1 MPLAQIRGQEASVDL
16 ISRTLQSNRLP
27 SAWLFSGPPSVG
39 KRLTA
44 LLIAQAL
51 NCKAHQGLDACGQCD
66 PCRQIEVGNFADV
79 ELIEPSGQNIRMEQ
93 IQEALRWMQ
102 YRPER
107 SHYRVLIL
115 DEANRMNRESANAFL
130 KTLEE
135 PPPQTTIILLT
146 TYPMLLLETILSRCQ
161 QVRFQPLSPE
171 ILIDL
176 LAEKT
181 ELENDERNWL
191 MQQGMGSVRLDLVKD
206 VQGLRKLHSQ
216 WGHWLQRI
224 SASEM
229 IEILPR
235 CHEWSSAKDL
245 TWERLLDW
253 LETWLRDLAWL
264 LHELPE
270 TELLNQDQLPAL
282 RKCLQRYSS
291 ENVLA
296 LYEAVLDVRHNIA
309 RNANK
314 TLQLEGLW
322 LRLKNL
328 QEA

>member
-1 MPLAQIRGQEASVDL
+1 MPLAQIRGQAASIDL
-16 ISRTLQSNRLP
+16 ISRALQSNRLP
-27 SAWLFSGPPSVG
+27 SAWLFVGPPSVG

-44 LLIAQAL
+44 LLIAQTL
-51 NCKAHQGLDACGQCD
+51 NCRTYQGIDACGQCD

-107 SHYRVLIL
+107 GHYRVLIL
-115 DEANRMNRESANAFL
+115 DEADRMNRESANAFL

-146 TYPMLLLETILSRCQ
+146 TSPMLLLETILSRCQ
-161 QVRFQPLSPE
+161 QIRFQPLSQM
-171 ILIDL
+171 ILKDL

-181 ELENDERNWL
+181 ELANDDRNWVAK
-191 MQQGMGSVRLDLVKD
+191 QGMGSVRLDLVKD
-206 VQGLRKLHSQ
+206 VQDLRELRSQ
-216 WGHWLQRI
+216 WGLWIQRI
-224 SASEM
+224 GATEM

-235 CHEWSSAKDL
+235 CQEWSSAKDL

-270 TELLNQDQLPAL
+270 IELLNQDQLPTL
-282 RKCLQRYSS
+282 RKCLQHYNS
-291 ENVLA
+291 ESVLV
-296 LYEAVLDVRHNIA
+296 LYEAVLEARHNIA

-322 LRLKNL
+322 LRLKHL

>member
-1 MPLAQIRGQEASVDL
+1 
-16 ISRTLQSNRLP
+16 
-27 SAWLFSGPPSVG
+27 
-39 KRLTA
+39 
-44 LLIAQAL
+44 
-51 NCKAHQGLDACGQCD
+51 
-66 PCRQIEVGNFADV
+66 
-79 ELIEPSGQNIRMEQ
+79 
-93 IQEALRWMQ
+93 
-102 YRPER
+102 
-107 SHYRVLIL
+107 
-115 DEANRMNRESANAFL
+115 
-130 KTLEE
+130 
-135 PPPQTTIILLT
+135 
-146 TYPMLLLETILSRCQ
+146 MLLLETILSRCQ

-206 VQGLRKLHSQ
+206 VQGLRELHSQ

-264 LHELPE
+264 LHDLPE

-291 ENVLA
+291 ESILA

>member
-1 MPLAQIRGQEASVDL
+1 MPIAQIRGQEDSISL
-16 ISRTLQSNRLP
+16 ISRALQSNRLP

-39 KRLTA
+39 KCLTA
-44 LLIAQAL
+44 QLIAQAL
-51 NCKAHQGLDACGQCD
+51 NCKAYRGLDACGQCD
-66 PCRQIEVGNFADV
+66 PCRQIEVGNFANV
-79 ELIEPSGQNIRMEQ
+79 ALIEPSGQNIRMEQ

-107 SHYRVLIL
+107 DHYRVLIL
-115 DEANRMNRESANAFL
+115 DEAERMNRESANAFL

-146 TYPMLLLETILSRCQ
+146 TSPMLLPETILSRCQ
-161 QVRFQPLSPE
+161 QVRFQPLSSE

-176 LAEKT
+176 LAQKT
-181 ELENDERNWL
+181 KLTPEEQSWL
-191 MQQGMGSVRLDLVKD
+191 VKQGMGSVRLDLVKD
-206 VQGLRKLHSQ
+206 VQDLRKLQSQ
-216 WGHWLQRI
+216 WGLWLQQI
-224 SASEM
+224 GAAEM

-235 CHEWSSAKDL
+235 CQEWSTSKDL

-264 LHELPE
+264 LHGLPE
-270 TELLNQDQLPAL
+270 SELLNQDQVPAL
-282 RKCLQRYSS
+282 KKCLQRYSS
-291 ENVLA
+291 ESVLA
-296 LYEAVLDVRHNIA
+296 LYETVLEVRHSIA

-322 LRLKNL
+322 LRMKHL

>member
-1 MPLAQIRGQEASVDL
+1 
-16 ISRTLQSNRLP
+16 
-27 SAWLFSGPPSVG
+27 
-39 KRLTA
+39 
-44 LLIAQAL
+44 
-51 NCKAHQGLDACGQCD
+51 
-66 PCRQIEVGNFADV
+66 
-79 ELIEPSGQNIRMEQ
+79 MEQ

-107 SHYRVLIL
+107 GHYRVLIL
-115 DEANRMNRESANAFL
+115 DEADRMNRESANAFL

-146 TYPMLLLETILSRCQ
+146 TSPMLLLETILSRCQ
-161 QVRFQPLSPE
+161 HVRFQPLSSE
-171 ILIDL
+171 ILTDL

-181 ELENDERNWL
+181 ELANDERNWL

-206 VQGLRKLHSQ
+206 VQGLRELHSQ
-216 WGHWLQRI
+216 WGFWLQRI
-224 SASEM
+224 GASEM
-229 IEILPR
+229 MEILPR
-235 CHEWSSAKDL
+235 CQEWSSAKDL

-291 ENVLA
+291 ESVLA
-296 LYEAVLDVRHNIA
+296 LYEAVLEVRHNIA

-322 LRLKNL
+322 LRLKHL

>member
-1 MPLAQIRGQEASVDL
+1 MPLAQIRGQEASIDL
-16 ISRTLQSNRLP
+16 ISRTLQSKRLP

-44 LLIAQAL
+44 QLIAQAL
-51 NCKAHQGLDACGQCD
+51 NCKTYQGLDACGQCD

-79 ELIEPSGQNIRMEQ
+79 ALIEPSGQNIRMEQ

-102 YRPER
+102 HRPER
-107 SHYRVLIL
+107 GHYRVLIL
-115 DEANRMNRESANAFL
+115 DEADRMNRESANAFL

-146 TYPMLLLETILSRCQ
+146 TSPMLLLETILSRCQ
-161 QVRFQPLSPE
+161 HVRFQPLSPE
-171 ILIDL
+171 ILTDL

-181 ELENDERNWL
+181 ELANDERNWL

-206 VQGLRKLHSQ
+206 VQGLRELHSQ
-216 WGHWLQRI
+216 WGLWLQRI
-224 SASEM
+224 GASEM
-229 IEILPR
+229 MEILPR
-235 CHEWSSAKDL
+235 CQEWSSAKDL

-291 ENVLA
+291 ESVLA
-296 LYEAVLDVRHNIA
+296 LYEAVLEVRHNIA

-322 LRLKNL
+322 LRLKHL

>member
-1 MPLAQIRGQEASVDL
+1 
-16 ISRTLQSNRLP
+16 
-27 SAWLFSGPPSVG
+27 
-39 KRLTA
+39 
-44 LLIAQAL
+44 
-51 NCKAHQGLDACGQCD
+51 
-66 PCRQIEVGNFADV
+66 
-79 ELIEPSGQNIRMEQ
+79 
-93 IQEALRWMQ
+93 
-102 YRPER
+102 
-107 SHYRVLIL
+107 
-115 DEANRMNRESANAFL
+115 NRESANAFL

-146 TYPMLLLETILSRCQ
+146 TSPMLLLETILSRCQ
-161 QVRFQPLSPE
+161 QVRFRPLSQE

-181 ELENDERNWL
+181 ELANDERNWL
-191 MQQGMGSVRLDLVKD
+191 TQQGMGSVRLDLVKD
-206 VQGLRKLHSQ
+206 VQDLRELHSQ
-216 WGHWLQRI
+216 WGLWLQRI
-224 SASEM
+224 GASEM

-235 CHEWSSAKDL
+235 CHEWSSAKNL

-291 ENVLA
+291 ESILA

>member
-1 MPLAQIRGQEASVDL
+1 MPLAQIRGQAASIDL
-16 ISRTLQSNRLP
+16 ISRALQSNRLP
-27 SAWLFSGPPSVG
+27 SAWLFVGPPSVG

-44 LLIAQAL
+44 LLIAQTL
-51 NCKAHQGLDACGQCD
+51 NCRTYQGIDACGQCD

-107 SHYRVLIL
+107 GHYRVLIL
-115 DEANRMNRESANAFL
+115 DEADRMNRESANAFL

-146 TYPMLLLETILSRCQ
+146 TSPMLLLETILSRCQ
-161 QVRFQPLSPE
+161 QIRFQPLSQM
-171 ILIDL
+171 ILKDL

-181 ELENDERNWL
+181 ELANDDRNWL
-191 MQQGMGSVRLDLVKD
+191 AKQGMGSVRLDLVKD
-206 VQGLRKLHSQ
+206 VQDLRELRSQ
-216 WGHWLQRI
+216 WGLWIQRI
-224 SASEM
+224 GATEM

-235 CHEWSSAKDL
+235 CQEWSSAKDL

-270 TELLNQDQLPAL
+270 IELLNQDQLPTL
-282 RKCLQRYSS
+282 RKCLQHYNS
-291 ENVLA
+291 ESVLV
-296 LYEAVLDVRHNIA
+296 LYEAVLEARHNIA

-322 LRLKNL
+322 LRLKHL

>member
-1 MPLAQIRGQEASVDL
+1 
-16 ISRTLQSNRLP
+16 
-27 SAWLFSGPPSVG
+27 
-39 KRLTA
+39 
-44 LLIAQAL
+44 
-51 NCKAHQGLDACGQCD
+51 
-66 PCRQIEVGNFADV
+66 
-79 ELIEPSGQNIRMEQ
+79 MEQ

-107 SHYRVLIL
+107 GHYRVLIL
-115 DEANRMNRESANAFL
+115 DEAERMNRESANAFL

-146 TYPMLLLETILSRCQ
+146 TSPMLLLETILSRCQ

-181 ELENDERNWL
+181 ELANDERNWL

-206 VQGLRKLHSQ
+206 VQDLRELHSQ
-216 WGHWLQRI
+216 WGLWLQRI
-224 SASEM
+224 GASEM

-235 CHEWSSAKDL
+235 CHEWSSAKNL

-264 LHELPE
+264 LHDLPE

-291 ENVLA
+291 ESILA

>member
-1 MPLAQIRGQEASVDL
+1 MSSKVKKKILKLKESSTLVINEKYVKQINKVVKNKQDGETKSFMSD
-16 ISRTLQSNRLP
+16 
-27 SAWLFSGPPSVG
+27 SVG
-39 KRLTA
+39 SARWLKRSLEQRNNTTLKIAGEIVNQQSDFDKKGKADNVFDGGVGYGSSYSHPDLSNTYHA
-44 LLIAQAL
+44 L
-51 NCKAHQGLDACGQCD
+51 
-66 PCRQIEVGNFADV
+66 
-79 ELIEPSGQNIRMEQ
+79 
-93 IQEALRWMQ
+93 EAL
-102 YRPER
+102 
-107 SHYRVLIL
+107 HYT
-115 DEANRMNRESANAFL
+115 
-130 KTLEE
+130 K
-135 PPPQTTIILLT
+135 
-146 TYPMLLLETILSRCQ
+146 
-161 QVRFQPLSPE
+161 
-171 ILIDL
+171 
-176 LAEKT
+176 
-181 ELENDERNWL
+181 
-191 MQQGMGSVRLDLVKD
+191 DLVKD
-206 VQGLRKLHSQ
+206 VQGLRELQSQ
-216 WGHWLQRI
+216 WGLWIQQI
-224 SASEM
+224 GASEM

-235 CHEWSSAKDL
+235 CHEWSSAKNL

-291 ENVLA
+291 ESILA

>member
-1 MPLAQIRGQEASVDL
+1 MPLAQIRGQAASTDL
-16 ISRTLQSNRLP
+16 ISKALQSNRLP
-27 SAWLFSGPPSVG
+27 SAWLFVGPPSVG

-44 LLIAQAL
+44 LLIAQTL
-51 NCKAHQGLDACGQCD
+51 NCRTYQGIDACGQCD

-107 SHYRVLIL
+107 GHYRVLIL
-115 DEANRMNRESANAFL
+115 DEADRMNRESANAFL

-146 TYPMLLLETILSRCQ
+146 TSPMLLLETILSRCQ
-161 QVRFQPLSPE
+161 QIRFQPLSQM
-171 ILIDL
+171 ILKDL

-181 ELENDERNWL
+181 ELANDDRNWL
-191 MQQGMGSVRLDLVKD
+191 AKQGMGSVRLDLVKD
-206 VQGLRKLHSQ
+206 VQDLRELRSQ
-216 WGHWLQRI
+216 WGLWIQRI
-224 SASEM
+224 GATEM

-235 CHEWSSAKDL
+235 CQEWSSAKDL

-270 TELLNQDQLPAL
+270 TELLNQDQLPTL
-282 RKCLQRYSS
+282 RKCLQHYNS
-291 ENVLA
+291 ESVLV
-296 LYEAVLDVRHNIA
+296 LYEAVLEARHNIA

-322 LRLKNL
+322 LRLKHL

>member
-1 MPLAQIRGQEASVDL
+1 MPLAQIRGQAASIDL
-16 ISRTLQSNRLP
+16 ISRALQSNRLP
-27 SAWLFSGPPSVG
+27 SAWLFVGPPSVG

-44 LLIAQAL
+44 LLIAQTL
-51 NCKAHQGLDACGQCD
+51 NCRTYQGIDACGQCD

-107 SHYRVLIL
+107 GHYRVLIL
-115 DEANRMNRESANAFL
+115 DEADRMNRESANAFL

-146 TYPMLLLETILSRCQ
+146 TSPMLLLETILSRCQ
-161 QVRFQPLSPE
+161 QIRFQPLSQM
-171 ILIDL
+171 ILKDL

-181 ELENDERNWL
+181 ELANDDRNWL
-191 MQQGMGSVRLDLVKD
+191 AKQGMGSVRLDLVKD
-206 VQGLRKLHSQ
+206 VQDLRELQSQ
-216 WGHWLQRI
+216 WGHWIQRI
-224 SASEM
+224 GATEM

-235 CHEWSSAKDL
+235 CQEWSSAKNP

-270 TELLNQDQLPAL
+270 IELLNQDQLPTL
-282 RKCLQRYSS
+282 RKCLQHYNS
-291 ENVLA
+291 ESVLV
-296 LYEAVLDVRHNIA
+296 LYEAVLEARHNIA

-322 LRLKNL
+322 LRLKHL

>member
-1 MPLAQIRGQEASVDL
+1 MPLAQIRGQEASIDL
-16 ISRTLQSNRLP
+16 ISRTLQSNRMP

-39 KRLTA
+39 RRLTA

-51 NCKAHQGLDACGQCD
+51 NCKMYQGLDACGQCD

-107 SHYRVLIL
+107 GHYRVLIL
-115 DEANRMNRESANAFL
+115 DEADRMNRESANAFL

-146 TYPMLLLETILSRCQ
+146 TSPMLLLETILSRCQ
-161 QVRFQPLSPE
+161 QIRFQPLSRM
-171 ILIDL
+171 ILTDL

-181 ELENDERNWL
+181 ELANDDRNWL
-191 MQQGMGSVRLDLVKD
+191 AKQGMGSVRLDLVKD
-206 VQGLRKLHSQ
+206 VQDLRELRSQ
-216 WGHWLQRI
+216 WGLWIQRI
-224 SASEM
+224 GATEM

-235 CHEWSSAKDL
+235 CQEWSSAKDL

-270 TELLNQDQLPAL
+270 IELLNQDQLPTL
-282 RKCLQRYSS
+282 RKCLQHYNS
-291 ENVLA
+291 ESVLV
-296 LYEAVLDVRHNIA
+296 LYEAVLEARHNIA

-322 LRLKNL
+322 LRLKHL

>member
-1 MPLAQIRGQEASVDL
+1 MPLAQIRGQEASIDL
-16 ISRTLQSNRLP
+16 ISRTLQSKRLP

-51 NCKAHQGLDACGQCD
+51 NCKTYQGLDSCGQCA

-93 IQEALRWMQ
+93 IREALRWMQ

-107 SHYRVLIL
+107 GHYRVLIL
-115 DEANRMNRESANAFL
+115 DEADRMNRESANAFL

-146 TYPMLLLETILSRCQ
+146 TSPMLLLETILSRCQ
-161 QVRFQPLSPE
+161 HVRFQPLSSE
-171 ILIDL
+171 ILTDL

-181 ELENDERNWL
+181 ELANDERNWL

-206 VQGLRKLHSQ
+206 VQGLRELHSQ
-216 WGHWLQRI
+216 WGFWLQRI
-224 SASEM
+224 GASEM
-229 IEILPR
+229 MEILPR
-235 CHEWSSAKDL
+235 CQEWSSAKDL

-291 ENVLA
+291 ESVLA
-296 LYEAVLDVRHNIA
+296 LYEAVLEVRHNIA

-322 LRLKNL
+322 LRLKHL